1 MYTRTEDMLKP
12 LSLPSG
18 TWSIA
23 TIEVALRLVH
33 RLTIDC
39 LALTIHMTRKGTMPF
54 ALYCACK

>member
-33 RLTIDC
+33 RLTIVNDC
-39 LALTIHMTRKGTMPF
+39 LLYMTRKGTMPS

>member
-18 TWSIA
+18 TRSIA

-33 RLTIDC
+33 RLTIVNDC
-39 LALTIHMTRKGTMPF
+39 LLQFT
-54 ALYCACK
+54 